1 MFRPSDHE
9 DGTSPSPDGWICVR
23 ELVSCGRREL
33 GCGPIEQ
40 VWVGD
45 QVEAYGRQRT
55 GGGEHRLMG
64 GASDRSLTE
73 IGGMQRGPDGGDL
86 DERMNRRQGQADV
99 AGVRAARCV
108 GGRCEAMR
116 YQAGSRER

>member
-45 QVEAYGRQRT
+45 QVEAYGRQRGHAFT
-55 GGGEHRLMG
+55 AAWLFDADSHWRLALEWLRG
-64 GASDRSLTE
+64 RELPSLLRDFE
-73 IGGMQRGPDGGDL
+73 F
-86 DERMNRRQGQADV
+86 
-99 AGVRAARCV
+99 V
-108 GGRCEAMR
+108 GGFP
-116 YQAGSRER
+116 AGIVLRPEVASALAVPS